1 MLPKDTLERLV
12 IEQLRAKA
20 LTDENSQELVKL
32 ANEELQLEAEML
44 TRTV

>member
-20 LTDENSQELVKL
+20 LTDENLEELVKL

-44 TRTV
+44 IRTV